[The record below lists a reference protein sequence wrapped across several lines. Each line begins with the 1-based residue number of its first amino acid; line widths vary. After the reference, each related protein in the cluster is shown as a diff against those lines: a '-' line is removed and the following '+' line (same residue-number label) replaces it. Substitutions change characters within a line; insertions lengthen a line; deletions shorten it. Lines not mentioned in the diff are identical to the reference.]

1 MMMNYKEE
9 LIMTERAYFDA
20 VEKIINKALAAGM
33 TLDEICKKLEI
44 DTDG

>member
-9 LIMTERAYFDA
+9 LIMTEREYIDA

>member
-9 LIMTERAYFDA
+9 LIMTEREYFDA
-20 VEKIINKALAAGM
+20 VEKSINKALAAGM

>member
-1 MMMNYKEE
+1 MMNYKEE
-9 LIMTERAYFDA
+9 LIMTEREYFYA

>member
-1 MMMNYKEE
+1 MMTNYKEE
-9 LIMTERAYFDA
+9 LIMTEREYFDA